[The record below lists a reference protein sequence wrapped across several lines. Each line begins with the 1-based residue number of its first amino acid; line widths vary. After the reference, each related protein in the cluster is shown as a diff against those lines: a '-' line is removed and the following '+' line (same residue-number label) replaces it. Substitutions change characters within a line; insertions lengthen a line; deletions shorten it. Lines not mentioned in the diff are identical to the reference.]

1 MRAPPLFVLRR
12 QVQVAD
18 ASGSI
23 FPPNAG
29 AIWNVAYT
37 PSVTLTLSDGLT
49 TNADTSLLVVTATA
63 TFGSGVTGVQASDI
77 QVTGAVKGAFS
88 IISASQY
95 TLEINL
101 GATATVLIRV
111 PAASGSVAPPN
122 AASTQFR
129 LLYRPVVTF
138 TLSDGIPHLG
148 TTTLLAITLTV
159 RAARAW

>member
-1 MRAPPLFVLRR
+1 ML
-12 QVQVAD
+12 D

-37 PSVTLTLSDGLT
+37 PSVTLTLSDGLG
-49 TNADTSLLVVTATA
+49 NNDDTSLLVVTATA
-63 TFGSGVTGVQASDI
+63 TFGSAVTGVQASDI
-77 QVTGAVKGAFS
+77 AVTGAVKGSFAAV
-88 IISASQY
+88 SASQY

-101 GATATVLIRV
+101 GATATVIIRV
-111 PAASGSVAPPN
+111 PVASGGIRPAN
-122 AASTQFR
+122 EASTQLR
-129 LLYRPVVTF
+129 LLYRPIVTF

-159 RAARAW
+159 RGTALVCA